1 MSNFKSGQRAL
12 FVDRNRLTPVT
23 VISTTGENL
32 QSPYCEK
39 YPIAAVTSRG
49 DVHNFTPEGR
59 MNVTDAQP
67 RLFPIP
73 FGMVFADDAPAA
85 PECKTSF
92 ILSEV
97 IGDLKRREQ
106 VGIKKYGTTVDRP
119 DFTPE
124 QWMQNLYEELLDAPI
139 YARAFLEAIRKGVS

>member
-32 QSPYCEK
+32 QPPYCEK
-39 YPIAAVTSRG
+39 YPIATVTSRG

-59 MNVTDAQP
+59 MNLTDAQP
-67 RLFPIP
+67 RLFAIP
-73 FGMVFADDAPAA
+73 SGMVFADAATAA

-97 IGDLKRREQ
+97 IVDLKRREQ
-106 VGIKKYGTTVDRP
+106 VGIKKYGTTVDRS
-119 DFTPE
+119 DLSTE
-124 QWMQNLYEELLDAPI
+124 QWVQHFYEELLDGAV
-139 YARAFLEAIRKGVS
+139 YARAILQNVRE